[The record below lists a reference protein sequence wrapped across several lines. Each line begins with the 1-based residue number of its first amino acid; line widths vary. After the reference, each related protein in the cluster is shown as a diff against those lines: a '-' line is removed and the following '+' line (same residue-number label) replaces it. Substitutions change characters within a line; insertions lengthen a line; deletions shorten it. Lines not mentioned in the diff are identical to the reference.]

1 LGKTVQVIALLCHL
15 VEQEGL
21 SRGPFLIVVPAS
33 VLPNWS
39 SELARWAP
47 SLKVAA
53 YTGPEPA
60 RAQVYAQQI
69 ARGGAQ
75 VCLTTFEFIMNAK
88 DVPRLSRIK
97 WAYLVMDEARQRAC
111 VCAHGTHTH
120 MLTAVC
126 VLHICV
132 CEQAH
137 RIKNAACRLSRELEK
152 YSFANRLLL
161 TGTPV
166 QNKCVR

>member
-1 LGKTVQVIALLCHL
+1 LLHGHPQHKHALSLTCANQQGLGKTVQVIALLCHL
-15 VEQEGL
+15 VQHEGL

-47 SLKVAA
+47 SLRVATYA
-53 YTGPEPA
+53 GPEPA
-60 RAQVYAQQI
+60 RAQVYATQL

-75 VCLTTFEFIMNAK
+75 VCLTTFEFVMNAK

-97 WAYLVMDEARQRAC
+97 WAYLVMDEA
-111 VCAHGTHTH
+111 
-120 MLTAVC
+120 
-126 VLHICV
+126 
-132 CEQAH
+132 H

-152 YSFANRLLL
+152 YRFANRLLL

-166 QNKCVR
+166 QNKCVHAC